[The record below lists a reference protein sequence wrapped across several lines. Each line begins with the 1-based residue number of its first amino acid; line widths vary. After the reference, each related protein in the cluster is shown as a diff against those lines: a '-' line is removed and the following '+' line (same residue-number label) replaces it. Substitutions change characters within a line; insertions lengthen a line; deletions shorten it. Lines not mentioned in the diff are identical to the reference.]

1 MPEVNKD
8 LRLIIIGASGHG
20 KVVADIAM
28 LMGFTDIVFLDD
40 NENIKFCGKY
50 PVIGKTNDL
59 PNLDGDVFVGIGN
72 AKIRQSLMNKYCDRT
87 FPTLIHPKAVI
98 AEDAN
103 LGIGTVVM
111 AGAVVNSGTT
121 IGKGCIINTCSS
133 VDHDCIIEDYVHI
146 SVGSHVCGT
155 VKIGKSTWLGAGAT
169 VSNNVNICSGCMIG
183 AGAVV
188 VKNINEAGTYIGV
201 PVRKYA

>member
-1 MPEVNKD
+1 MPEVNK
-8 LRLIIIGASGHG
+8 RLIIIGASGHG

-28 LMGFTDIVFLDD
+28 LKGYREIVFLDD
-40 NENIKFCGKY
+40 NETIKTCGKY
-50 PVIGKTNDL
+50 PVVGKTNDL
-59 PNLDGDVFVGIGN
+59 TCFDGDVFVGIGN
-72 AKIRQSLMNKYCDRT
+72 ANIRKSLMARYCDRT
-87 FPTLIHPKAVI
+87 FPVLVHPSAVI
-98 AEDAN
+98 AEDVV

-133 VDHDCIIEDYVHI
+133 VDHDCTIEDYVHV
-146 SVGSHVCGT
+146 SVGSHISGT
-155 VKIGKSTWLGAGAT
+155 VVIGDSTWIGAGVT

-188 VKNINEAGTYIGV
+188 VKNINEVGTYIGV
-201 PVRKYA
+201 PARKCA